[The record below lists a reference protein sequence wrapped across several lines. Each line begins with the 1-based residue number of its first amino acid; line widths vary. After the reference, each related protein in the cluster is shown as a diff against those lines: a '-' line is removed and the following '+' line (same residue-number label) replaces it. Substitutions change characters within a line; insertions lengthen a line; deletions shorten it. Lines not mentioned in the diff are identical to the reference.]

1 MIILFKILII
11 IGAVC
16 TIFNSYKIAQ
26 FINGKQV
33 NIPGFTFTP
42 DIHINNVSEETAA
55 KIKKGCGW
63 AFVLI
68 SDLIALF
75 KIYVVLWLI

>member
-16 TIFNSYKIAQ
+16 TIFNSY
-26 FINGKQV
+26 NGKQV

-42 DIHINNVSEETAA
+42 DIHINDISEETEA
-55 KIKKGCGW
+55 KIKKWIGW
-63 AFVLI
+63 MFVLI

>member
-1 MIILFKILII
+1 MILLFKILII
-11 IGAVC
+11 IGAVY
-16 TIFNSYKIAQ
+16 TIFSSYKIAQ

-33 NIPGFTFTP
+33 NIPGFAFTP
-42 DIHINNVSEETAA
+42 DININDVSKETES
-55 KIKKGCGW
+55 KIKKWVGRII
-63 AFVLI
+63 VII